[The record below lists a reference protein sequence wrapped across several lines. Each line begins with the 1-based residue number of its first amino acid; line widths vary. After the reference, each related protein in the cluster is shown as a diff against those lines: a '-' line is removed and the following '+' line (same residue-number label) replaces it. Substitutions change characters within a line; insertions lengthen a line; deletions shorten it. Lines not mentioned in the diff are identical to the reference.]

1 MNLHIAPQ
9 KTVYLDDVYT
19 PSCPAKLNFVERQSL
34 RSTIERNLK
43 MRGRQVVVYG
53 HTGSGKTSLL
63 DHTLNTVYPKYIKTN
78 CMSDSTFESI
88 ILDAFDQLEHSFISE
103 EVEGKK
109 AEGKLSLSASIKLI
123 RAQLSGRYE
132 KSSQTKTIRSLP
144 PQLTGSGLAKLI
156 GEAGICWV
164 IEDFHKV
171 KEEDKIQLSQ
181 LMKVFMDKSNDY
193 RKLKMV
199 AVGAV
204 NSARQVV
211 QYDQEMSHRVAE
223 INVPLMSNQEIKEL
237 ILNGQELLKIDF
249 DSDVVNEVTRFS
261 NGVAA
266 VAHSLC
272 HLMCSVEG
280 IDEILHYGDGFELD
294 EVFDRIEITMA
305 HFNQAVLDYLDE
317 QSDTLKSAFDKAMS
331 IQDADCVLYA
341 ISQANES
348 GLSPRDLEAWI
359 EDSSLKFTCLNFE
372 RLCKDLVTP
381 TNGAVLRHDS
391 DANKYCFR
399 DPFYHSFASMFFKQA
414 ENLPQ
419 RDRMSS
425 GQMTDFINA
434 VFKSMTTEFK
444 STGSMSGDIATTTD
458 SDSEKDYLNEK
469 MIIETRE
476 KKRDHTLKKVLDELD
491 Q

>member
-1 MNLHIAPQ
+1 MTLHVDPQ

-19 PSCPAKLNFVERQSL
+19 PSCPAKLNFVEREALSK
-34 RSTIERNLK
+34 TIERNLK

-63 DHTLNTVYPKYIKTN
+63 DHTLNSVYPDSIKTN
-78 CMSDSTFESI
+78 CMNDSTFESI
-88 ILDAFDQLEHSFISE
+88 ILEAFDQLEHSVVTEKVEGSK
-103 EVEGKK
+103 VEGK
-109 AEGKLSLSASIKLI
+109 ASLSATIKLI

-132 KSSQTKTIRSLP
+132 KSTQVKTTRALP
-144 PQLTGSGLAKLI
+144 PQLTGSGLANLI

-171 KEEDKIQLSQ
+171 REEDKVQLSQ
-181 LMKVFMDKSNDY
+181 LMKVFMDKSNEY

-223 INVPLMSNQEIKEL
+223 INVPLMSNDEIHDL
-237 ILNGQELLKIDF
+237 ITNGEDLLKIQF
-249 DSDVVNEVTRFS
+249 DENVIKEVIRYS

-280 IDEILHYGDGFELD
+280 IDEVLHYGDGFNLD
-294 EVFDRIEITMA
+294 EVFDHIEITME
-305 HFNQAVLDYLDE
+305 HFNQAVLDYLEE
-317 QSDTLKSAFDKAMS
+317 QSDTLKSAFDKALS
-331 IQDADCVLYA
+331 LQDADCVLYA
-341 ISQANES
+341 ISQATET
-348 GLSPRDLEAWI
+348 GLHPRDLETWI
-359 EDSSLKFTCLNFE
+359 AESSLRHTCGNFE
-372 RLCKDLVTP
+372 RLCKDLVSP
-381 TNGAVLRHDS
+381 SNGAVLRHDS

-414 ENLPQ
+414 DNLPE

-425 GQMTDFINA
+425 AQMANFLNT
-434 VFKSMTTEFK
+434 VFQSLTTEFK
-444 STGSMSGDIATTTD
+444 STGSMSGDVTHSA
-458 SDSEKDYLNEK
+458 DSESENYYLNEK
-469 MIIETRE
+469 MVIETRN
-476 KKRDHTLKKVLDELD
+476 KKLDYSVKKINEEEA
-491 Q
+491 